1 MAEKLSLNEVFALFG
16 RTPEQ
21 TRSVGSVDSEEYLTL
36 VSYLVSRSQQWYQGI
51 V

>member
-16 RTPEQ
+16 RSPEQ
-21 TRSVGSVDSEEYLTL
+21 ARRVGSVDSEEYLTL
-36 VSYLVSRSQQWYQGI
+36 VTYLVTRSGPFPGT